1 MKPSRLLASTL
12 LVAGLGAFA
21 AEPFGADELMRSLA
35 AHRTSRVGFVE
46 KKYLSTLNQPLES
59 AGELAYAAPSRLEK
73 KTLRPKPETLVIDG
87 DTLSIDRAGK
97 KRSISLSSFP
107 EVASLTDSIRATLGG
122 DLAHLQRDYKV
133 VVDGTREQWRL
144 TLLPSDPRIAALVSR
159 VTVEGG
165 ADRIARFE
173 VLQADGDRS
182 VTTLV
187 DPAPG
192 TPAVTR

>member
-1 MKPSRLLASTL
+1 MTMRTRRIVLAAVL
-12 LVAGLGAFA
+12 AAGVATA
-21 AEPFGADELMRSLA
+21 AEPFTAAALMRSLA

-46 KKYLSTLNQPLES
+46 TKYLSTLKQPLVSE
-59 AGELAYAAPSRLEK
+59 GELAYTAPSRLEK

-87 DTLSIDRAGK
+87 DTLSIERDGK
-97 KRSISLSSFP
+97 RRSISLASYP

-122 DLAHLQRDYKV
+122 DLAHLTRDYRV

-144 TLLPSDPRIAALVSR
+144 TLLPSDPKVAALVSR

-165 ADRIARFE
+165 GDRIARFE

-182 VTTLV
+182 VTTIV
-187 DPAPG
+187 DPL
-192 TPAVTR
+192 PAATR